1 MQHPCHNPA
10 PTQTPTPCS
19 PQPQGLP
26 NSKLDFVAQDLAD
39 LWTKR
44 SQGQAQAIHS
54 PPEPPGMPRDPP
66 GAFCLAK
73 RSSRLERSHRGH
85 PPLPLHDTR
94 ADGKLKIC

>member
-44 SQGQAQAIHS
+44 SEGQAQAIHS
-54 PPEPPGMPRDPP
+54 PPEPAGMPRDPP

-73 RSSRLERSHRGH
+73 GSPRP
-85 PPLPLHDTR
+85 PPLCPFMTPELT
-94 ADGKLKIC
+94 GN